1 MLQPGAASPLET
13 LKRIEH
19 PAARHML
26 LRARGYLHGIARGH
40 VVRRQ
45 VIARYLAE
53 ARTPAVHFGA
63 GPKRIEGWLN
73 ADLISGDV
81 YVDLERRLPF
91 PDGSMAYAFGEH
103 VIGSLSES
111 AGVFLLGELNRVL
124 RPGGVLRV
132 TTPDLRKLIALYE
145 DESPVVGRTEYL
157 RYLDGETGKEH
168 ATPCQAFNDAVRL
181 WGIRYT
187 YDEEDLAA
195 KLADAG
201 FVDVERVEPGDSR
214 HEHLRGL
221 ERHGEPWVNRA
232 EALTMEAV
240 RP

>member
-1 MLQPGAASPLET
+1 MLQPSAASPLET
-13 LKRIEH
+13 LKRTEH
-19 PAARHML
+19 PVARHLL
-26 LRARGYLHGIARGH
+26 LRARGYVHGITRGH
-40 VVRRQ
+40 LVRRQ
-45 VIARYLAE
+45 AIARYLVQAQ
-53 ARTPAVHFGA
+53 TPAVHFGA

-73 ADLISGDV
+73 VDLIAGDV

-91 PDGSMAYAFGEH
+91 PDSSLAYAFGEH
-103 VIGSLSES
+103 VFGSLSETG
-111 AGVFLLGELNRVL
+111 GVFLLGELHRVL
-124 RPGGVLRV
+124 QPGGVVRL
-132 TTPDLRKLIALYE
+132 TTPDLRKLIALYA
-145 DESPVVGRTEYL
+145 DESPVVGRDEYL
-157 RYLDGETGKEH
+157 RYLDRETGKAH

-195 KLADAG
+195 KLAAAG
-201 FVDVERVEPGDSR
+201 FVGAERVEPGESR

>member
-1 MLQPGAASPLET
+1 M
-13 LKRIEH
+13 
-19 PAARHML
+19 
-26 LRARGYLHGIARGH
+26 
-40 VVRRQ
+40 RRQ
-45 VIARYLAE
+45 AIARYLVE
-53 ARTPAVHFGA
+53 TQTPAVHFGA

-73 ADLISGDV
+73 VDLITGDV

-91 PDGSMAYAFGEH
+91 PDSSLAYAFGEH
-103 VIGSLSES
+103 VIEHIAEHHVAGLLSE
-111 AGVFLLGELNRVL
+111 LHRILM
-124 RPGGVLRV
+124 PGGVLRLV
-132 TTPDLRKLIALYE
+132 TPDLRKLIALYP
-145 DESPVVGRTEYL
+145 DESPVVGRDEYL
-157 RYLDGETGKEH
+157 RYLDRETGKEH

-195 KLADAG
+195 KLAAAG
-201 FVDVERVEPGDSR
+201 FAGAERVEPGESR